1 MSTLTI
7 DALDVRYGGV
17 DAVRGVS
24 FEVAPGEIVGLIGA
38 NGAGKSSTLHAIMG
52 VAPITGGDI
61 SLDGV
66 SLRGRRPEEIA
77 RSGVALVPEGRR
89 IFAELTV
96 EENLRL
102 GLAARA
108 LGLSK
113 RQANEAAE
121 LGCMR
126 VDGIQISVS
135 CLETDVQKD
144 AVIIAKLNVPVDP
157 ASLRQL
163 LEINLV
169 EAIAL
174 QSTIAIDC
182 NGDAILMALLPVF
195 TSAPSTLANHISQM
209 ALFANTLEIQIT
221 TRL

>member
-1 MSTLTI
+1 MTAVLQVTKQ
-7 DALDVRYGGV
+7 VR
-17 DAVRGVS
+17 
-24 FEVAPGEIVGLIGA
+24 E
-38 NGAGKSSTLHAIMG
+38 HA
-52 VAPITGGDI
+52 TT
-61 SLDGV
+61 
-66 SLRGRRPEEIA
+66 EQ
-77 RSGVALVPEGRR
+77 
-89 IFAELTV
+89 ELQR
-96 EENLRL
+96 RL
-102 GLAARA
+102 GLAARE

-113 RQANEAAE
+113 RQASEAAE

-144 AVIIAKLNVPVDP
+144 AVIVAKLNVPVDP

-169 EAIAL
+169 AAIAL

>member
-1 MSTLTI
+1 MT
-7 DALDVRYGGV
+7 
-17 DAVRGVS
+17 AVLQVS
-24 FEVAPGEIVGLIGA
+24 KPAEARVTTEQELQ
-38 NGAGKSSTLHAIMG
+38 
-52 VAPITGGDI
+52 
-61 SLDGV
+61 
-66 SLRGRRPEEIA
+66 RR
-77 RSGVALVPEGRR
+77 LK
-89 IFAELTV
+89 
-96 EENLRL
+96 
-102 GLAARA
+102 LAARE

-113 RQANEAAE
+113 KQALEAAE

-144 AVIIAKLNVPVDP
+144 AVVVAKLNVPVDP

-169 EAIAL
+169 AAIAL

-182 NGDAILMALLPVF
+182 NGSAILMALLPVF
-195 TSAPSTLANHISQM
+195 GSTPEALANHISQM
-209 ALFANTLEIQIT
+209 ALFANTLEIQVT